1 MRGMELISKNIRKAY
16 SQGPKSPDARYA
28 MCFAVAMGTMALR
41 SSRGGAIH
49 PMCYPLAMKYHL
61 THGLSIS
68 LMMPY
73 VMEFNLASDLKRFAA
88 VASAM
93 GEKME
98 GGATE
103 EAAHVAVE
111 AVKRLIGDL
120 GLPMRLRDIEVKRED
135 FADFA
140 RFVAK
145 KYPHYLASNPR
156 KVSEQDIIGIYES
169 AW

>member
-1 MRGMELISKNIRKAY
+1 
-16 SQGPKSPDARYA
+16 
-28 MCFAVAMGTMALR
+28 
-41 SSRGGAIH
+41 
-49 PMCYPLAMKYHL
+49 
-61 THGLSIS
+61 
-68 LMMPY
+68 MPY

-93 GEKME
+93 GERIE
-98 GGATE
+98 GFSTE
-103 EAAHVAVE
+103 EAAQVAVK

-120 GLPMRLRDIEVKRED
+120 GLPLRLRDIGVKKED
-135 FADFA
+135 FGEFA